1 MSARRASKKPVKP
14 KTIAEP
20 KPLPSWVIWLGLA
33 LIILA
38 TSLIRWR
45 LLATPL
51 ERDEGEYAYA
61 GQLILQ
67 GIAPYDQVYN
77 MKMPGIYAAYALILA
92 VFGQTHQAIHL
103 GLLIVNVVTSLLLFL
118 IARRLFN
125 PLTAV
130 AAAAA
135 WAVMSLSPSVQGIF
149 ANAEHFVLPLALGGI
164 LLLLIALDKQKT
176 WLLLVSSVL
185 LGTGFMMKQ
194 HGAAFILFAGF
205 YLIYHQ
211 CRTKPITYKPLLTKV
226 TLFSIGIFLPYI
238 LTCGILIA
246 AGTFDKF
253 WFWTFS
259 YAREYVTAAGFSRAW
274 GNFSANIFRIMTS
287 SILLWITAGV
297 GLMGLILDRT
307 VRRHGVFVVGLL
319 LFSLLAVCPG
329 FYFRPH
335 YFILLLPSIA
345 LLIGIGIN
353 GAGKVFSLYRSAL
366 LAWGLPLLLIL
377 VFASHAL
384 YQQRNFLFQMNPE
397 QASRSIYFPNPFVE
411 SLEIAIY
418 IQEHTT
424 EADRIAVI
432 GSEPQIYFYSKR
444 LSATG
449 YIYTYALME
458 NHSHARTMQEEM
470 ISQIE
475 SAQPKY
481 LIFVNIP
488 YSWLARAESDMLI
501 LDWFLK
507 YRQSHYQRVGV
518 VDIISRE
525 RSVYRW
531 DQDAINYSAQS
542 QNFLEIYRRNN

>member
-1 MSARRASKKPVKP
+1 M
-14 KTIAEP
+14 
-20 KPLPSWVIWLGLA
+20 WLGLA
-33 LIILA
+33 LIIL
-38 TSLIRWR
+38 TTLLIRVR
-45 LLATPL
+45 LLPAPL

-92 VFGQTHQAIHL
+92 VFGETHQAIHL
-103 GLLIVNVVTSLLLFL
+103 GLLIVNVITGLLLFL

-130 AAAAA
+130 SAAAA

-149 ANAEHFVLPLALGGI
+149 ANAEHFVAPFALGGI

-176 WLLLVSSVL
+176 WLLFAGAIL

-205 YLIYHQ
+205 YLIYHE
-211 CRTKPITYKPLLTKV
+211 CRSKPISYKSLLTRV
-226 TLFSIGIFLPYI
+226 TLFTVGIFLPYI
-238 LTCGILIA
+238 LTCGILAA

-259 YAREYVTAAGFSRAW
+259 YAREYVAAAPFSRAW
-274 GNFSANIFRIMTS
+274 SNFSSNIFRIMNST
-287 SILLWITAGV
+287 ILLWITAGV
-297 GLMGLILDRT
+297 GLGHLFLART
-307 VRRHGVFVVGLL
+307 VRRHWVFVAGLL
-319 LFSLLAVCPG
+319 LFSLLSVCPG

-335 YFILLLPSIA
+335 YFILLLPSIP
-345 LLIGIGIN
+345 LLTGIGIN
-353 GAGKVFSLYRSAL
+353 GAGKIFSLYRSAL
-366 LAWGLPLLLIL
+366 WAWGLPLLLIL
-377 VFASHAL
+377 AFALHGL
-384 YQQRNFLFQMNPE
+384 YQQRNFLLQMNPE
-397 QASRSIYFPNPFVE
+397 QACRSIYFPNPFVE
-411 SLEIAIY
+411 SLEIARY

-424 EADRIAVI
+424 ESDRIAVI

-458 NHSHARTMQEEM
+458 NHGYARTMQEEM
-470 ISQIE
+470 IRQIE
-475 SAQPKY
+475 NAQPKY
-481 LIFVNIP
+481 LVFVNVP

-501 LDWFLK
+501 LDWFNK
-507 YRQSHYQRVGV
+507 YRQTHYRSVGF
-518 VDIISRE
+518 VDILSRD

-542 QNFLEIYRRNN
+542 KYFLEIYRRNN